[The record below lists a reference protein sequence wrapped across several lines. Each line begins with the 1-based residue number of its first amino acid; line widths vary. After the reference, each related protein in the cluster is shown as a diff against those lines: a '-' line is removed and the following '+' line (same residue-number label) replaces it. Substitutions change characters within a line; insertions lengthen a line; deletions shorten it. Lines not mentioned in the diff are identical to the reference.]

1 MTSDSTVQVLL
12 PLALDGAYTYT
23 VPEGMVLAPG
33 DYVRVPLG
41 PRQMT
46 GVVWQVGGKTPDATK
61 LRAVVERYDCPA
73 MPALH
78 MKFIDWVAR
87 YYLENPGQVLRMC
100 LRVPKH
106 WQASASRLPG
116 SPAGNVPDKMT
127 SQRQR
132 VLEVAR
138 TGWRGG
144 QAIWRLE
151 AGVSAGVVKGL
162 AGARRPQTG
171 NAARAGTVSRPGAG
185 AQSGDV
191 ERGAGS
197 GRALLA
203 CSGDGAR
210 VFRVAT

>member
-23 VPEGMVLAPG
+23 VPDGMVLAEG

-100 LRVPKH
+100 LRVPEALAGERQQIA
-106 WQASASRLPG
+106 WIAS
-116 SPAGNVPDKMT
+116 GNVPDKMT

-132 VLEVAR
+132 VLEVASDGLAR
-138 TGWRGG
+138 R
-144 QAIWRLE
+144 ASDLAVE

-162 AGARRPQTG
+162 QEQGALKLVTLPALAPFRDPEPGHNPVTLMPRRSKPR
-171 NAARAGTVSRPGAG
+171 AACVLR
-185 AQSGDV
+185 
-191 ERGAGS
+191 
-197 GRALLA
+197 
-203 CSGDGAR
+203 
-210 VFRVAT
+210 